1 MQNKDDN
8 FSIAGIAL
16 ELGIS
21 EEEVQQAVE
30 TVGIDKERVKEY
42 ILRNHTETDNT
53 DDADNKL

>member
-8 FSIAGIAL
+8 FSIAGIAV

-21 EEEVQQAVE
+21 EEEAQQAVE
-30 TVGIDKERVKEY
+30 IVGTDKERVKEF
-42 ILRNHTETDNT
+42 ILKNNTNTDNT